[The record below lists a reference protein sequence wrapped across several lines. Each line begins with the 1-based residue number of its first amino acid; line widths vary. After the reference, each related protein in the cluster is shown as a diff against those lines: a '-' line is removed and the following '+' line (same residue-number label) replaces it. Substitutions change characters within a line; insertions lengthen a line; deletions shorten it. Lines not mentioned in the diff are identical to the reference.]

1 MEWFYQEDHP
11 GSDSYTSTASEEKA
25 RKRGVKALHSGRGP
39 TEKLKMIGDMVAAK
53 TLQTEVGK
61 IFPLADAAAAQDL
74 SQTRHGRGRILLKVG
89 A

>member
-1 MEWFYQEDHP
+1 
-11 GSDSYTSTASEEKA
+11 
-25 RKRGVKALHSGRGP
+25 
-39 TEKLKMIGDMVAAK
+39 MIGDMVAAK
-53 TLQTEVGK
+53 TLKTEVGK